1 MDYIERA
8 VADKIISRFRQKR
21 VIAITGAR
29 QTGKTTLCK
38 NIIPKAVNKSFK
50 YFTFDDPDERIRFKN
65 SAIRILENVK
75 EEVIILDEVQKIPEI
90 FDPIKYLI
98 DKEGQNKKFIITGS
112 SQILLIKGIKE
123 TLAGRV
129 SLFNLYPLS
138 LSEISRKS
146 AKTCF
151 LSKLIERQRIL
162 KKDIEEINL
171 ISSEELRNI
180 LNKRDKL
187 LKWGGYPTI
196 WNIDGDDKNIEKTD
210 WLKDYRKT
218 YLERDV
224 PDVGSFTNPDT
235 FILAQKLLTLRTG
248 QILSISE
255 IAKEAGIAVN
265 TVKRYIYILG
275 ATFISFL
282 LNPYFINTSKRLIKS
297 PKIYFPDN
305 GLNRVIAGEDGISK
319 GALYETWIFS
329 ELLKWK
335 ELQDIEPEIYFY
347 KSASGLEV
355 DFIVKAESFLLPIE
369 VKSAQK
375 VGYADGRSIESF
387 IKEYKIPI
395 GIIVYPGNEIV
406 EIRKDIFA
414 VPDWFLFS

>member
-1 MDYIERA
+1 MDYIERSIT
-8 VADKIISRFRQKR
+8 DKIISRFQQRR

-38 NIIPKAVNKSFK
+38 NIIPAAVDKPFK
-50 YFTFDDPDERIRFKN
+50 YYTFDDPDERIRFKN

-75 EEVIILDEVQKIPEI
+75 EPVIILDEIQKIPEI
-90 FDPIKYLI
+90 FDPLKYLI

-123 TLAGRV
+123 TLSGRV

-138 LSEISRKS
+138 FSEVNQRQG
-146 AKTCF
+146 
-151 LSKLIERQRIL
+151 KLIFLNRIIEQKGIF
-162 KKDIEEINL
+162 KKDTEEINL
-171 ISSEELRNI
+171 TPSDKLRYL
-180 LNKRDKL
+180 LNTRDKL
-187 LKWGGYPTI
+187 LEWGGYPAI
-196 WNIDGDDKNIEKTD
+196 WRMDNDDKGIEKIS

-224 PDVGSFTNPDT
+224 PDVGSFTNPEA
-235 FILAQKLLTLRTG
+235 FILTQKLLALRTG

-255 IAKEAGIAVN
+255 IAKEAGVAVN

-275 ATFISFL
+275 ATFLCFL
-282 LNPYFINTSKRLIKS
+282 LNPYFNNTSKRLVKS

-305 GLNRVIAGEDGISK
+305 GLNKVIAGENGISK
-319 GALYETWIFS
+319 GAEYETWIFS

-355 DFIVKAESFLLPIE
+355 DFIIKAKGFLLPIE

-375 VGYADGRSIESF
+375 VSYADGRSIESF
-387 IKEYKIPI
+387 LKEYKIPL
-395 GIIVYPGNEIV
+395 GIIVYQGKEIT
-406 EIRKDIFA
+406 EIRKNVFA
-414 VPDWFLFS
+414 VPDWLLFM